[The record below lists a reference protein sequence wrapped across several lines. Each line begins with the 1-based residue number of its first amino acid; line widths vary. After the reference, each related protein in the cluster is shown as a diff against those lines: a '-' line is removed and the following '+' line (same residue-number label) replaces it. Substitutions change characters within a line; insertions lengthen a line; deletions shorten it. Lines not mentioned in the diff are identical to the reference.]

1 MRETDLGVLLSV
13 VEDENRAGGLLLRIK
28 GGEERGALI
37 EGDPFEREERG
48 VGSLVEDLRVGDG
61 NASQG
66 KELSGLEPGL
76 EERGAHL
83 DLRRLLR
90 VHPVIEGCNGLD
102 RVEDA
107 KCAEDQG
114 PRASSV

>member
-1 MRETDLGVLLSV
+1 MRKADLGVLLSI

-37 EGDPFEREERG
+37 EGDPFEREESG
-48 VGSLVEDLRVGDG
+48 VGSLVEDLRVGEG
-61 NASQG
+61 NSSQG
-66 KELSGLEPGL
+66 KQLRGLVPGL

-90 VHPVIEGCNGLD
+90 VHPVVEGCNAL
-102 RVEDA
+102 
-107 KCAEDQG
+107 K
-114 PRASSV
+114 